1 MTKNAEIL
9 LDIINKSF
17 CHPTAEEVRKL
28 AQEAGNSMSMATVYN
43 NLNSLCQE
51 GKIRRLTIA
60 DQTDRYDKILRHD
73 HLVCKKCGSIKDLNL
88 TNLANVIEKEVG
100 TDIKGYDLTVFTMC
114 DNCK

>member
-60 DQTDRYDKILRHD
+60 DQTDRYDKILRHN
-73 HLVCKKCGSIKDLNL
+73 HLVSKKMRFHQRLKFNKLGKRYRKRSWN
-88 TNLANVIEKEVG
+88 
-100 TDIKGYDLTVFTMC
+100 
-114 DNCK
+114 